1 VQIRFVLQEAGVL
14 PRSTLFGWSCGHFS
28 RPLLEPSYEEEE
40 EGMQRRAARERMA
53 LEGISTCQ
61 HLSEE
66 PGPSAQPRAIQVL
79 NRCVANSVLMHPVQC
94 PHNMVCRD
102 MRWV

>member
-1 VQIRFVLQEAGVL
+1 MQSRFVSQEAGVL

-66 PGPSAQPRAIQVL
+66 PGPSAQLRAIRL
-79 NRCVANSVLMHPVQC
+79 LKCYVANSVLMHPVSC
-94 PHNMVCRD
+94 LHIMVCQN
-102 MRWV
+102 MRWI